1 MDCFPRNRNTPGEL
15 TSNTVPFFCFCSSS
29 WLLKSWALSSS
40 TPRGFCSPFSLAQG
54 FRRAPSRAA
63 DREIRW
69 LRGCRRPPRDR
80 DGAHP
85 SPARRRRGARRRRHP
100 PRCRETR
107 EHTALAPRRGRAP
120 RDDPSRTRAARPR
133 RVDVRALSRPRAP
146 RRGNGARRRRV
157 RACRAPDRATSL
169 ATGHRGRATA
179 RSGRPR
185 GASVMESQAPR
196 VSVEGFDGPLDL
208 LLELVE
214 EKKLDILTVRL
225 GDLADAYLARVR
237 AMAELPADE
246 VSAFLALA
254 SRLVLLKARSLLP
267 SLEPIPDE
275 EGESEEDLRLRLL
288 EYAIVRERA
297 GQLGARL
304 RAGERAFH
312 REGGTVELPPRG
324 GEVDALASAWS
335 RVLALATR
343 QREEDIVA
351 PGERYSVEQRTG
363 EIEAL
368 VAAQERV
375 SFATLLGDAP
385 TVGFAV
391 VTFIALLDLYR
402 RGVIDLVQ
410 DELFADIVITRR
422 EATSAQT

>member
-1 MDCFPRNRNTPGEL
+1 
-15 TSNTVPFFCFCSSS
+15 
-29 WLLKSWALSSS
+29 
-40 TPRGFCSPFSLAQG
+40 
-54 FRRAPSRAA
+54 
-63 DREIRW
+63 
-69 LRGCRRPPRDR
+69 
-80 DGAHP
+80 
-85 SPARRRRGARRRRHP
+85 
-100 PRCRETR
+100 
-107 EHTALAPRRGRAP
+107 
-120 RDDPSRTRAARPR
+120 
-133 RVDVRALSRPRAP
+133 
-146 RRGNGARRRRV
+146 
-157 RACRAPDRATSL
+157 
-169 ATGHRGRATA
+169 
-179 RSGRPR
+179 
-185 GASVMESQAPR
+185 MESQAPR

-237 AMAELPADE
+237 AMAALPADE

-267 SLEPIPDE
+267 SLEPLPDE
-275 EGESEEDLRLRLL
+275 IGESEEELRVRLL

-297 GQLGARL
+297 SQLGARL

-312 REGGTVELPPRG
+312 REGGTIELPPKG

-335 RVLALATR
+335 RVLALASR

-351 PGERYSVEQRTG
+351 PGERYSVEQRTV

-368 VAAQERV
+368 VAAQEQV
-375 SFATLLGDAP
+375 TFATLLGDAP
-385 TVGFAV
+385 TIGFAV

-402 RGVIDLVQ
+402 RAAIDLVQ

-422 EATSAQT
+422 EPTSALN

>member
-1 MDCFPRNRNTPGEL
+1 
-15 TSNTVPFFCFCSSS
+15 
-29 WLLKSWALSSS
+29 
-40 TPRGFCSPFSLAQG
+40 
-54 FRRAPSRAA
+54 
-63 DREIRW
+63 
-69 LRGCRRPPRDR
+69 
-80 DGAHP
+80 
-85 SPARRRRGARRRRHP
+85 
-100 PRCRETR
+100 
-107 EHTALAPRRGRAP
+107 
-120 RDDPSRTRAARPR
+120 
-133 RVDVRALSRPRAP
+133 
-146 RRGNGARRRRV
+146 
-157 RACRAPDRATSL
+157 
-169 ATGHRGRATA
+169 
-179 RSGRPR
+179 
-185 GASVMESQAPR
+185 MESQAPR

-214 EKKLDILTVRL
+214 EKKLDIITVRL
-225 GDLADAYLARVR
+225 GDLADAYLVRVR
-237 AMAELPADE
+237 AMPQLPADE

-267 SLEPIPDE
+267 SLEPLPE
-275 EGESEEDLRLRLL
+275 EQGESEEELRARLL

-312 REGGTVELPPRG
+312 REGGTVDLPPRG

-343 QREEDIVA
+343 ERDEDIVA
-351 PGERYSVEQRTG
+351 PGERYSVEQRTL

-375 SFATLLGDAP
+375 SFATLLGDAT

-402 RGVIDLVQ
+402 RGVIDLAQ

-422 EATSAQT
+422 DARSAQT